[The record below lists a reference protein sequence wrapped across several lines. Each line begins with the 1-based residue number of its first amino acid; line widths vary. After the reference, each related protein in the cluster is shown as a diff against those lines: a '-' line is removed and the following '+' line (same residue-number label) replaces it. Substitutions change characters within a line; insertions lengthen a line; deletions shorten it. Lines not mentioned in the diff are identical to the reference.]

1 MKQLSTYIQERL
13 IINKDFNKR
22 NITEVPKDYDELKK
36 IIKDIHDK
44 LGCGTKNNPIDFNGI
59 DTSNITTFNRLFTRS
74 KFEYI
79 DISSWN
85 TSKVDSMIFM
95 FYSCEKLVSIGDIG
109 EWDVSNV
116 KTFRGMFFNC
126 NVLKNIGDLS
136 E

>member
-1 MKQLSTYIQERL
+1 MVQ
-13 IINKDFNKR
+13 
-22 NITEVPKDYDELKK
+22 
-36 IIKDIHDK
+36 
-44 LGCGTKNNPIDFNGI
+44 KNNPIDFNDI
-59 DTSNITTFNRLFTRS
+59 DTSNITSFDSLFNHLN
-74 KFEYI
+74 FEYI
-79 DISSWN
+79 DISLWD